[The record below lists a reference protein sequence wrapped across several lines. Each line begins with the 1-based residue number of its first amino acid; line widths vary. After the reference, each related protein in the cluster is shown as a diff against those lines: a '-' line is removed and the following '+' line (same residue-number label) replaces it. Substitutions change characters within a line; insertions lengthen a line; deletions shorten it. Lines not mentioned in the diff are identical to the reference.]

1 MLVEDDT
8 ALTDLGFNRLESLVY
23 CELLRRS
30 PATGYRISQEI
41 GRAPANIYQ
50 ALKAL
55 MQKGAVLIESDA
67 ADATSYVPVPPDQLL
82 AALRSDFVER
92 SEAALVALRQIQRP
106 ARQETLSQLRTAAQV
121 LEQARSMLATAS
133 ETIVFD
139 CIPRLYDLLRED
151 FDRAR
156 DRGVVVAGIAY
167 RREDA
172 GPMMPFKGEPEGTVN
187 ERWPGSGLIL
197 VTDGNKQLVALIAH
211 DMVRVLNAVYS
222 DGAFLSCIMHGL
234 LQADIRLVELRAEQG
249 IPPSPLDAVAL
260 QLARP
265 PGLRTLLRG

>member
-1 MLVEDDT
+1 MLVDNDT
-8 ALTDLGFNRLESLVY
+8 ALTDLGFNRLESMVY

-55 MQKGAVLIESDA
+55 LQKGAVLVESDA

-82 AALRSDFVER
+82 AALRSDFAER
-92 SEAALVALRQIQRP
+92 SDAALAALRRIQRP

-121 LEQARSMLATAS
+121 LEQARSMLGSAR
-133 ETIVFD
+133 ETVVFD
-139 CIPRLYDLLRED
+139 CIPRLYDLLRAD

-156 DRGVVVAGIAY
+156 DRGVIVAGIAY
-167 RREDA
+167 RAEDA
-172 GPMMPFKGEPEGTVN
+172 GPMMPFKGEPESAVR

-197 VTDGNKQLVALIAH
+197 VTDGNQQLVALIGH
-211 DMVRVLNAVYS
+211 DMVSVLNAVYS
-222 DGAFLSCIMHGL
+222 DGTFLSCIMHGL
-234 LQADIRLVELRAEQG
+234 LQADIRLVALSGEKAV
-249 IPPSPLDAVAL
+249 PAAPLDAIAL
-260 QLARP
+260 LAARP
-265 PGLRTLLRG
+265 PGLRALLGG